1 MMNLLITVTG
11 KEVSAHPNPPPAPDT
26 SGPSKGKARS
36 SAIAPQRN
44 PAIHPA
50 LQGGLPSPHP
60 AAAVRVP
67 FLDLRAQYAGI
78 REQITEAVQGV
89 IESAHFV
96 GGACVERFE
105 EEFARYVGARYAVSV
120 GSGTA
125 ALELTLRALRIGPGD
140 EVIVPAYTF
149 FATAEAVSLVGAK
162 PVFADVDPVTC
173 HLDAASVE
181 QYMTSRTRAIIPV
194 HLHGRAMDLSG
205 IARLAEERRVKIIE
219 DACQAHGARR
229 GGVRV
234 GGSGRPVCFSFYPGK
249 NLGAYGDGGAITTND
264 PALAQLLRILRDH
277 GSPAKYQHVEIGAN
291 SRLDALQAA
300 VLRAKLRWLDEWNG
314 RRARHAKAYR
324 SALEGAGVDLPAC
337 APTGGHNY
345 HLFIIRTPQRDALRA
360 FLAARGIETGIHY
373 PVPLHLTAAYQALG
387 YPGPG
392 SLPVAERLTREVLSL
407 PMYPELTN
415 HQIRDVAAAIR
426 EFNAQQ
432 PEDTGAHTP
441 LKPSTM

>member
-1 MMNLLITVTG
+1 MTSLPIAETG
-11 KEVSAHPNPPPAPDT
+11 KEASAHQNAPPLPDT
-26 SGPSKGKARS
+26 SRWRTGKAS
-36 SAIAPQRN
+36 SSGVWRQGKASTRPAPQGRLFPSL
-44 PAIHPA
+44 PAV
-50 LQGGLPSPHP
+50 
-60 AAAVRVP
+60 AVRVP

-78 REQITEAVQGV
+78 REQIVEAVQGV
-89 IESAHFV
+89 IESAHYV
-96 GGACVERFE
+96 GGVHVERFE
-105 EEFARYVGARYAVSV
+105 EEFARYVGARYAVAV
-120 GSGTA
+120 GSGTT

-149 FATAEAVSLVGAK
+149 FATAEAVSLAGAK

-181 QYMTSRTRAIIPV
+181 RCMTSRTRAIIPV
-194 HLHGRAMDLSG
+194 HLHGRAMDLSR
-205 IARLAEERRVKIIE
+205 ISQLAAAGQVELIE
-219 DACQAHGARR
+219 DACQAHGARLA
-229 GGVRV
+229 GVRV
-234 GGSGRPVCFSFYPGK
+234 GGSGRPACFSFYPGK
-249 NLGAYGDGGAITTND
+249 NLGAYGDGGAITLND
-264 PALAQLLRILRDH
+264 PALAQSLRILRDH
-277 GSPAKYQHVEIGAN
+277 GSPAKYQHIEIGTN

-300 VLRAKLRWLDEWNG
+300 ALRVKLRWLDEWNG

-345 HLFIIRTPQRDALRA
+345 HLFIIRTQRRDALRA
-360 FLAARGIETGIHY
+360 YLAGRGIETGIHY
-373 PVPLHLTAAYQALG
+373 PAPLHLTPAYQALG

-407 PMYPELTN
+407 PMFPELTH

-432 PEDTGAHTP
+432 PEESGAHAP
-441 LKPSTM
+441 LERRAM